1 MIRKIIVFPIHV
13 VSFLLAL
20 VMVFITRASER
31 AKWID
36 RKINDFELNR
46 RKKRR

>member
-1 MIRKIIVFPIHV
+1 MRKILVFPIHIV
-13 VSFLLAL
+13 TFIIAIPL
-20 VMVFITRASER
+20 VLITRASER

-46 RKKRR
+46 KNKRR